1 VRREL
6 LLAARFRETYPMRG
20 YIFPVLVAFAF
31 TAGVTMARAQDAKP
45 ADNKAAASDQKTTDQ
60 NKQDKNVVQSDQLV
74 KQLAPAPGTPPL
86 RFRGL
91 HLLNA
96 QTPASGTSQ
105 MPAVGLDIKFKL
117 GSAELTDDAKEQIRQ
132 LADAMK
138 SEQLSK
144 YHFLVEGH
152 TDSTGKPAA
161 NLALSKRRAQAVKD
175 YLVTA
180 YNVPRARLEAL
191 GRGQT
196 QPINAS
202 DPVNPANR
210 RVRVVNLGE

>member
-1 VRREL
+1 
-6 LLAARFRETYPMRG
+6 MRG
-20 YIFPVLVAFAF
+20 YIFPVLVALAL
-31 TAGVTMARAQDAKP
+31 TAGVTMAQAQDAKP
-45 ADNKAAASDQKTTDQ
+45 ADDKAAASNQNATD
-60 NKQDKNVVQSDQLV
+60 KDKNVVQSDQLV
-74 KQLAPAPGTPPL
+74 KELAPAPGTPPL

-91 HLLNA
+91 HLLSPQA
-96 QTPASGTSQ
+96 PSSGTSQ

-117 GSAELTDDAKEQIRQ
+117 GSAELTDDAKEQVRQ

-138 SEQLSK
+138 SDQLSK

-152 TDSTGKPAA
+152 TDSIGKPEA

-180 YNVPRARLEAL
+180 YDVPRARLEAL

-196 QPINAS
+196 EPIDAS
-202 DPVNPANR
+202 DPANPANR